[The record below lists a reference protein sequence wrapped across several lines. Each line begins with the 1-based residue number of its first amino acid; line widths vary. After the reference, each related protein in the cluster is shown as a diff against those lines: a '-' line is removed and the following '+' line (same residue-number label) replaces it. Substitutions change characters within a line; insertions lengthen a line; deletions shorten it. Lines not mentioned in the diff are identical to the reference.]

1 VALQEPNIRGNNFM
15 NEVVDYLYKAPTVLE
30 ALVKTQF
37 TAIFKGD
44 SIPRDES
51 NTNSSRVQ
59 KMDC

>member
-1 VALQEPNIRGNNFM
+1 M